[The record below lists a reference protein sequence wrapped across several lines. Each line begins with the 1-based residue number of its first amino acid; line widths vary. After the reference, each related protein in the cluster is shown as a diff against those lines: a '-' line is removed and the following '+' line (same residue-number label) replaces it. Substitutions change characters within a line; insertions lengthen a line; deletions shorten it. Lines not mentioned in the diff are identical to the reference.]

1 MGLWTLQHLCQ
12 WSAIPRH
19 QGPPSTAGNL
29 EETQPYAAVQGT
41 LTLLITDQDRHR
53 MSTAEQS
60 SREKKIVDEYINFIA
75 NTFTQVDVNLTEL
88 TEASLKY
95 ITLQTVIKMIES
107 GRWQETK
114 N

>member
-1 MGLWTLQHLCQ
+1 
-12 WSAIPRH
+12 
-19 QGPPSTAGNL
+19 
-29 EETQPYAAVQGT
+29 
-41 LTLLITDQDRHR
+41 

-60 SREKKIVDEYINFIA
+60 SREQKIADEYINFIA
-75 NTFTQVDVNLTEL
+75 NTLTQVDVNLTEL